1 MGPSNLIILP
11 WCRIHI
17 TTRYVTD
24 RTGFHAT
31 DADSF
36 AEAMHQAL
44 SLSSSQ
50 ASTMRKAARALAKE
64 KFSQKAFERSF
75 EESWKVLKTKSR
87 ERRDMVDRFEM
98 DKMNRR

>member
-1 MGPSNLIILP
+1 
-11 WCRIHI
+11 
-17 TTRYVTD
+17 
-24 RTGFHAT
+24 
-31 DADSF
+31 
-36 AEAMHQAL
+36 
-44 SLSSSQ
+44 
-50 ASTMRKAARALAKE
+50 MRKAARALAKE